1 MKQLLVGVVLLSFM
15 VSCGDKPY
23 DVDRGVEYLRGG
35 DQCDDVKDHW
45 LVDLEAKT
53 SSDSMYLSTHTLNRK
68 VELQVSQLDTNSTLF
83 RLLSET
89 CESDSI
95 KLKIEAQNF
104 YRPLGGSVP
113 FHLLEDEM
121 IFVTVWMRDKLN
133 DIEHIAFK
141 KIYESQAMVNFVD
154 QNNWNCDRDSVSQ
167 IYFERLK
174 TNDGKR
180 GSQDKVSV
188 LYSIK
193 TLNNKI
199 LISSKPDDPLVYNV
213 NDRGIIKG
221 IRFMV
226 EHLAIGESARAVI
239 PSDYA
244 YGPDGNGKVPG
255 YMPIIIELEV
265 LDKAD

>member
-1 MKQLLVGVVLLSFM
+1 MKQFLFRFIIVFIFA
-15 VSCGDKPY
+15 SCGDKPFQSEM
-23 DVDRGVEYLRGG
+23 GVEYLRGG
-35 DQCDDVKDHW
+35 YQCDDVKEHW
-45 LVDLEAKT
+45 LVDLEAMT

-83 RLLSET
+83 KLLSET

-104 YRPLGGSVP
+104 YKPMGGSVP
-113 FHLLEDEM
+113 SHLLEDEM

-133 DIEHIAFK
+133 KIEYIAFK
-141 KIYESQAMVNFVD
+141 KIYESQTMANVVE
-154 QNNWNCDRDSVSQ
+154 QNNWNCDRDSVSH

-174 TNDGKR
+174 TNHGKR
-180 GSQDKVSV
+180 GSHDKVAI

-193 TLNNKI
+193 TLNNNI

-265 LDKAD
+265 LDKVN